1 MPCVRTFLLDRF
13 PTIFITNS
21 SAVNFSMVVSAS
33 AAITYLMDTH
43 GGNAVHVMA
52 LVGFM
57 RNMALYG
64 FNMFANGMVMH
75 KGVKTSL
82 LILAGCQAAC
92 WLTSIPMYRYG
103 KRVRALV
110 SYCLSLCLRL
120 FNSLLKFDYYKI
132 SRYPSFAQEQ
142 GV

>member
-1 MPCVRTFLLDRF
+1 MHFVRTFLLGRF
-13 PTIFITNS
+13 PTNFITNS
-21 SAVNFSMVVSAS
+21 SVVNFSMVISGS
-33 AAITYLMDTH
+33 TAITYLMDTH

-57 RNMALYG
+57 KCMALYG

-75 KGVKTSL
+75 KGVRISL

-103 KRVRALV
+103 KRIRAFV
-110 SYCLSLCLRL
+110 SYWLYLCL

-132 SRYPSFAQEQ
+132 SRYPSFVQEQ